1 MNDDDEKVK
10 KEGKMDLISI
20 TSELM
25 PKGAP
30 NLTGVIKYPTI
41 ERLGQELGKKGTLLM
56 ILALVRDYCNSINV
70 VRNMNQDQML
80 ETAAM
85 LLDECDNFR
94 LEDYVM
100 MFSMA
105 KRGEFVKVYDHVDIN
120 LVSEILDGY
129 WLIRN
134 EAGKRAQEEQFKGYE
149 DRLKEI
155 NRTPAALSPEEEKRF
170 EDISGQ
176 MKQLSKKMT
185 SDIQAD
191 ATKEHE
197 RRDQRIAKLQEMYWG
212 KLSPEQQAE
221 ISEQKRVAAENMT
234 IRRQE
239 ALNQDGN
246 QNQ

>member
-1 MNDDDEKVK
+1 MNADDEKVK
-10 KEGKMDLISI
+10 KEGKMELISI

-25 PKGAP
+25 PKGVP

-41 ERLGQELGKKGTLLM
+41 KRLGQEIGKKGTLLM

-80 ETAAM
+80 ETASM

-94 LEDYVM
+94 LEDYVI

-120 LVSEILDGY
+120 LVSEIMDGY

-134 EAGKRAQEEQFKGYE
+134 EAGKRAHDEEFKDYE
-149 DRLKEI
+149 DKLKEI
-155 NRTPAALSPEEEKRF
+155 NRTPAVLTPEEERRF

-176 MKQLSKKMT
+176 MKELSKKMT
-185 SDIQAD
+185 SYIHAEAD
-191 ATKEHE
+191 KEYE
-197 RRDQRIAKLQEMYWG
+197 RRDQRIAKLKEMYWG
-212 KLSPEQQAE
+212 KLTPEQQQE
-221 ISEQKRVAAENMT
+221 ISEQKTIALENMK
-234 IRRQE
+234 IRRQQ
-239 ALNQDGN
+239 ALDNDKQ
-246 QNQ
+246 QS